1 MKQLIPM
8 DEHGMFADYNDTA
21 LVDSRFVADAF
32 EKGHREVLRSID
44 QILSEDS
51 GYSAEF
57 NRCNFAPIS
66 YTDVRGRK
74 QRCYAM
80 TRDGFTAL
88 VMGFTGKKAAR
99 FKEFYIKRFN
109 EMERFIGALVS
120 AREQF
125 PKLTAQIRL
134 LHPDAKPYHYSNEC
148 DMLNRIVIG
157 MSAKQF
163 REAHGLEKGQSIR
176 PYLRDNQIAM
186 RKRFADGKVSMAYK
200 QFLGYEKGPDG
211 TPAVNEKEAEIVRL
225 IYRLFLEG
233 KTPFGIK
240 EVLEAAA
247 IPSPS
252 GKSKWSVT
260 TINSILRNEKYKG
273 DALLQKSFTVDF
285 LMKTMKPNR
294 GELPSY
300 YVKESHPPII
310 SADEFDMVQA
320 EIERRSRQGRGYSG
334 NSIFSSKL
342 FCGDCGGLYGAKVWH
357 SNDAYRR
364 VIWQCNRKFSKTQ
377 EQCKTPHLTED
388 TIKEMFLKAY
398 NRLMRQRKQLIE
410 DCELM
415 KSLLT
420 DCAEQEAGMEQLRQE
435 IEEIA
440 DMTQN
445 LVRQNTRQIQSQEAY
460 NAKYNALVERYEK
473 ASAKHDKLEA
483 EIARR
488 NNKARQLASFIDHLE
503 KAPASLEEWDSQV
516 WSLLLEKGT
525 VNRDGSVAFE
535 FRNGKEIKVEAK

>member
-57 NRCNFAPIS
+57 NRCNFAPIT

-109 EMERFIGALVS
+109 EMEHFIGTLIS

-176 PYLRDNQIAM
+176 PYLRDDQIAM
-186 RKRFADGKVSMAYK
+186 LELLQTVDIGLMLAVPDYQQRKRHLEWYAMTNAGK
-200 QFLGYEKGPDG
+200 FG
-211 TPAVNEKEAEIVRL
+211 TTRA
-225 IYRLFLEG
+225 
-233 KTPFGIK
+233 
-240 EVLEAAA
+240 
-247 IPSPS
+247 
-252 GKSKWSVT
+252 SV
-260 TINSILRNEKYKG
+260 
-273 DALLQKSFTVDF
+273 ALLTEGGVD
-285 LMKTMKPNR
+285 
-294 GELPSY
+294 E
-300 YVKESHPPII
+300 
-310 SADEFDMVQA
+310 
-320 EIERRSRQGRGYSG
+320 
-334 NSIFSSKL
+334 
-342 FCGDCGGLYGAKVWH
+342 
-357 SNDAYRR
+357 
-364 VIWQCNRKFSKTQ
+364 
-377 EQCKTPHLTED
+377 
-388 TIKEMFLKAY
+388 
-398 NRLMRQRKQLIE
+398 
-410 DCELM
+410 
-415 KSLLT
+415 
-420 DCAEQEAGMEQLRQE
+420 
-435 IEEIA
+435 
-440 DMTQN
+440 
-445 LVRQNTRQIQSQEAY
+445 
-460 NAKYNALVERYEK
+460 
-473 ASAKHDKLEA
+473 
-483 EIARR
+483 
-488 NNKARQLASFIDHLE
+488 
-503 KAPASLEEWDSQV
+503 
-516 WSLLLEKGT
+516 
-525 VNRDGSVAFE
+525 
-535 FRNGKEIKVEAK
+535 

>member
-176 PYLRDNQIAM
+176 PYLRDDQIVMLDLLQTIDIGLLLAVPDYQQ
-186 RKRFADGKVSMAYK
+186 RKRHLEWYAMVCPPWRLCRVD
-200 QFLGYEKGPDG
+200 LGAV
-211 TPAVNEKEAEIVRL
+211 TPAGFPRQAMCQFRPVASRVSSGGCAPLPGRQV
-225 IYRLFLEG
+225 
-233 KTPFGIK
+233 TPP
-240 EVLEAAA
+240 AAKRC
-247 IPSPS
+247 SP
-252 GKSKWSVT
+252 
-260 TINSILRNEKYKG
+260 
-273 DALLQKSFTVDF
+273 A
-285 LMKTMKPNR
+285 
-294 GELPSY
+294 
-300 YVKESHPPII
+300 
-310 SADEFDMVQA
+310 
-320 EIERRSRQGRGYSG
+320 
-334 NSIFSSKL
+334 
-342 FCGDCGGLYGAKVWH
+342 GA
-357 SNDAYRR
+357 
-364 VIWQCNRKFSKTQ
+364 
-377 EQCKTPHLTED
+377 
-388 TIKEMFLKAY
+388 
-398 NRLMRQRKQLIE
+398 
-410 DCELM
+410 
-415 KSLLT
+415 
-420 DCAEQEAGMEQLRQE
+420 
-435 IEEIA
+435 
-440 DMTQN
+440 
-445 LVRQNTRQIQSQEAY
+445 
-460 NAKYNALVERYEK
+460 
-473 ASAKHDKLEA
+473 
-483 EIARR
+483 
-488 NNKARQLASFIDHLE
+488 
-503 KAPASLEEWDSQV
+503 
-516 WSLLLEKGT
+516 
-525 VNRDGSVAFE
+525 
-535 FRNGKEIKVEAK
+535 